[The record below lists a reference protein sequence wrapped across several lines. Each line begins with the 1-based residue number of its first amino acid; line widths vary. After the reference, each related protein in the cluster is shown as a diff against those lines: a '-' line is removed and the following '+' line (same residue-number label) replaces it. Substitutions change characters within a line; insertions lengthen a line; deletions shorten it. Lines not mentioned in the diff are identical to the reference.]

1 MGYYVH
7 HVPGRLRVRIPQL
20 KQYPRRIE
28 KVRKAFECIG
38 GIDCI
43 EHKRTTGS
51 VVVHYDPE
59 LMDDGRILNIL
70 SYNGLFDEALRV
82 SSVEENRKAGVFD
95 EALRVMAQDRQ
106 RIVFVYVHHVP
117 NSPAKY
123 PRRIEKVRKAFEC
136 IGGIDCIEH
145 KRTTGS
151 VVVHYDSSWTTAAS

>member
-28 KVRKAFECIG
+28 KVRKAFACIG

-59 LMDDGRILNIL
+59 LMDDSRILNIL

-82 SSVEENRKAGVFD
+82 SSVEESRKTGERAGDAVGRIAFSW
-95 EALRVMAQDRQ
+95 ALGRVLDANGLSFLSAL
-106 RIVFVYVHHVP
+106 V
-117 NSPAKY
+117 
-123 PRRIEKVRKAFEC
+123 
-136 IGGIDCIEH
+136 
-145 KRTTGS
+145 
-151 VVVHYDSSWTTAAS
+151 